1 VSASK
6 DKERGTWKIY
16 LRYVDWQG
24 MKQIHTKR
32 GFATKREA
40 LEYEREFLA
49 SKSRDLNM
57 LFESFVEIY
66 LNDLRPRIKFNTYL
80 TKVHIIETKIIPYFA
95 KKSIAEITAPDILQ
109 WQNELLK
116 KSDGEGKS
124 YSQTYLRT
132 IQNQLNAILNHA
144 NKYYG
149 LTSNPT
155 HKTTK
160 MGKSKAQEMLF
171 WTKEEYEKFA
181 ESIKS
186 KPASYYAFEIL
197 YWCGIREGE
206 LLALSKDDFDFEKKT
221 LTITK
226 SFQRLKGKDYITSPK
241 TEKSNRV
248 IQLPQFLCDEMSDF
262 FGMYYH
268 LDSKARLFTFTKSYL
283 HHEMDRG
290 CKLSGVKRIRV
301 HDLRHSHVAYL
312 IEQGFSPVVI
322 AERLGHESISITLNY
337 AHLYPSKQLEIIEM
351 IEKERN

>member
-1 VSASK
+1 MSASK

-24 MKQIHTKR
+24 IKQVHTKR

-40 LEYEREFLA
+40 LEYEREFLS

-66 LNDLRPRIKFNTYL
+66 LNDLKPRIKYNTYL
-80 TKVHIIETKIIPYFA
+80 TKLYIIENKILPYFA
-95 KKSIAEITAPDILQ
+95 RKSLCEISSPDILQ

-116 KSDGEGKS
+116 KSDSEGKS

-144 NKYYG
+144 NKFYG
-149 LTSNPT
+149 LTNNPA
-155 HKTTK
+155 HKTSK
-160 MGKSKAQEMLF
+160 IGKSKAQEMLF
-171 WTKEEYEKFA
+171 WTIDEYETFSK
-181 ESIKS
+181 SIKS
-186 KPASYYAFEIL
+186 KPISFYAFEIL

-206 LLALSKDDFDFEKKT
+206 LLALTKSDYNLEKKT
-221 LTITK
+221 LSISK
-226 SFQRLKGKDYITSPK
+226 SYQRLKGKDYITSPK

-248 IQLPQFLCDEMSDF
+248 IQLPRFLVDEMEDF
-262 FGMYYH
+262 FGMFYYM
-268 LDSKARLFTFTKSYL
+268 DSKARLFNFTKSYL
-283 HHEMDRG
+283 HHEMTRG
-290 CKLSGVKRIRV
+290 SKKANVKRIRV
-301 HDLRHSHVAYL
+301 HDLRHSNVAYL

-337 AHLYPSKQLEIIEM
+337 AHLYPSKQLEVIEI

>member
-1 VSASK
+1 
-6 DKERGTWKIY
+6 
-16 LRYVDWQG
+16 
-24 MKQIHTKR
+24 
-32 GFATKREA
+32 
-40 LEYEREFLA
+40 
-49 SKSRDLNM
+49 
-57 LFESFVEIY
+57 
-66 LNDLRPRIKFNTYL
+66 
-80 TKVHIIETKIIPYFA
+80 
-95 KKSIAEITAPDILQ
+95 
-109 WQNELLK
+109 
-116 KSDGEGKS
+116 
-124 YSQTYLRT
+124 
-132 IQNQLNAILNHA
+132 
-144 NKYYG
+144 
-149 LTSNPT
+149 
-155 HKTTK
+155 

-206 LLALSKDDFDFEKKT
+206 LLALTKDDFDLEKKI
-221 LTITK
+221 LTISK

-241 TEKSNRV
+241 TEKSNRT

-268 LDSKARLFTFTKSYL
+268 LDSKARLFIFTKSYL

-337 AHLYPSKQLEIIEM
+337 AHLYPSKQLEIVQI